1 MRKARLKEFSM
12 KQFGV
17 TYVVP
22 VAVLTSLSILFLAAG
37 RMAGQATDP
46 FVGTWKLNVAKSTFT
61 PGPAP
66 KSETI
71 RVEPAGEGHKVTG
84 ETVLAD
90 GKTGRIEYVAANDGK
105 DYPVQ
110 GSPTTDA
117 VSARRIDTRTT
128 ELEYKKGG
136 KTVRTLRARVSPDGK
151 TMTLSVKGMNAQGE
165 AVTHNV
171 VYQKQ

>member
-1 MRKARLKEFSM
+1 M
-12 KQFGV
+12 KQYRV
-17 TYVVP
+17 TCAVP
-22 VAVLTSLSILFLAAG
+22 VAVLTSLSIVFLAG
-37 RMAGQATDP
+37 VRMAGQTTDP

-71 RVEPAGEGHKVTG
+71 RVEAAGEGHKVTG

-90 GKTGRIEYVAANDGK
+90 GQTGRIEYVASNDGK

-117 VSARRIDTRTT
+117 VSARRIDARTT

-136 KTVRTLRARVSPDGK
+136 KTVRNLRARVSTDGK
-151 TMTLSVKGMNAQGE
+151 TLTLSVKGTNAQGQ
-165 AVTHNV
+165 AVTNNAL
-171 VYQKQ
+171 YEKQ